1 MANNNKKQ
9 SFNKEF
15 EEIYEKQKNYY
26 IPGEQADLAKMLRD
40 DNMVYVV
47 GQYKRFYDT
56 YASLDFASNRAK
68 YVKYTPEMLSAR
80 IREFFSAD

>member
-1 MANNNKKQ
+1 
-9 SFNKEF
+9 
-15 EEIYEKQKNYY
+15 
-26 IPGEQADLAKMLRD
+26 MLRD